1 MANLL
6 SPGVAVTTKD
16 LSQVTT
22 SAGDSAACFSGDF
35 VKGPVN
41 TPVLISSVQELK
53 DTFGNPTK
61 FNYNQWYQV
70 YNFLQYS
77 GEIYVVRAADL
88 NGTPSETALN
98 YNSNEFVS
106 SHIEHSIKGFDILSK
121 QDSTIEFRDS
131 NDLDLSKGKTLRF
144 NTDPKLYKIIS
155 SEKVT
160 VPVENPL
167 YVELT
172 DLSVDF
178 NGVAEVGEGQT
189 IPYDYET
196 EDGASVAITAEGAEI
211 DTIAKTIKFTKSGLV
226 SIEFTAEKTGERP
239 KTLVAQFDVAKIQTP
254 AQPTQPTIDIP
265 EIESGK
271 DVTIAIEH
279 EDGTT
284 LKVAIKDDDGLKGR
298 VNVI

>member
-22 SAGDSAACFSGDF
+22 AAGDSAACFSGDF

-53 DTFGNPTK
+53 ETFGNPTK
-61 FNYNQWYQV
+61 YNYNQWYQV

-88 NGTPSETALN
+88 NGTPSETQLN
-98 YNSNEFVS
+98 YNSSEFVS
-106 SHIEHSIKGFDILSK
+106 SHIEHSIKDFDILNANAE
-121 QDSTIEFRDS
+121 TLEFRDS
-131 NDLDLSKGKTLRF
+131 NDIDLSKGKTLRF
-144 NTDPKLYKIIS
+144 NTDPKLYKIVA
-155 SEKVT
+155 SEKVV

-167 YVELT
+167 YVPLT

-178 NGVAEVGEGQT
+178 NGVAEVEEGQT
-189 IPYDYET
+189 ISYDYET
-196 EDGASVAITAEGAEI
+196 EDGASVGITGEGAEI
-211 DTIAKTIKFTKSGLV
+211 DTIAKTIRFTKNGLV
-226 SIEFTAEKTGERP
+226 SIEFVAEKTGERP
-239 KTLVAQFDVAKIQTP
+239 KTLVAQFNVSKIQT
-254 AQPTQPTIDIP
+254 PTQPTIDMP
-265 EIESGK
+265 QVESGAE
-271 DVTIAIEH
+271 TIISVEH

-284 LKVAIKDDDGLKGR
+284 LKAQIKNDDGLKGK

>member
-1 MANLL
+1 MATLL

-41 TPVLISSVQELK
+41 TPILISSVQELK

-61 FNYNQWYQV
+61 YNYNQWYQV

-88 NGTPSETALN
+88 NGTPSETSLN

-121 QDSTIEFRDS
+121 QGETIEFRDGI
-131 NDLDLSKGKTLRF
+131 DLSKGKTLRF
-144 NTDPKLYKIIS
+144 NADPKLYKIVE
-155 SEKVT
+155 SEKVV
-160 VPVENPL
+160 VPVANPL

-178 NGVAEVGEGQT
+178 NGIGEVEEGQT

-196 EDGASVAITAEGAEI
+196 EDGASVGITTDGADV
-211 DTIAKTIKFTKSGLV
+211 DTIAKTIKFTKNGLV
-226 SIEFTAEKTGERP
+226 SVTFTAEKTGERP
-239 KTLVAQFDVAKIQTP
+239 KTLVAQFNVAKIQTP
-254 AQPTQPTIDIP
+254 EQPEIQVP
-265 EIESGK
+265 EIESGAE
-271 DVTIAIEH
+271 TIIAIEH

-284 LKVAIKDDDGLKGR
+284 LKAQIKDDDGLKGK

>member
-22 SAGDSAACFSGDF
+22 AAGDSAACFSGDF

-41 TPVLISSVQELK
+41 TPVLIGSVQELK
-53 DTFGNPTK
+53 ETFGNPTK
-61 FNYNQWYQV
+61 YNYNQWYQV

-88 NGTPSETALN
+88 NGTPSETQLN

-106 SHIEHSIKGFDILSK
+106 SHIEHSIKDFSILNANAE
-121 QDSTIEFRDS
+121 TLEFRDS
-131 NDLDLSKGKTLRF
+131 DIDLSAGKTLRF
-144 NTDPKLYKIIS
+144 NTDPKLYKIVN
-155 SEKVT
+155 SEKVI

-167 YVELT
+167 YVPLT

-178 NGVAEVGEGQT
+178 NGVAEVEEGQT
-189 IPYDYET
+189 ISYDYET
-196 EDGASVAITAEGAEI
+196 EDGASVGITSEGAEI
-211 DTIAKTIKFTKSGLV
+211 DTIAKTIRFTKNGLV

-239 KTLVAQFDVAKIQTP
+239 KTLVAQFNVAKIATP
-254 AQPTQPTIDIP
+254 AQPEIQVP

-271 DVTIAIEH
+271 ETTIAIEH

-284 LKVAIKDDDGLKGR
+284 LKAQIKDDDGLKGK

>member
-22 SAGDSAACFSGDF
+22 AAGDSAACFSGDF

-41 TPVLISSVQELK
+41 TPVLIGSVQELK
-53 DTFGNPTK
+53 ETFGNPTK
-61 FNYNQWYQV
+61 YNYNQWYQV

-106 SHIEHSIKGFDILSK
+106 SHIEHSIKDFNILNVNAETLEFC
-121 QDSTIEFRDS
+121 DSE
-131 NDLDLSKGKTLRF
+131 NLDLSKGKTLRF
-144 NTDPKLYKIIS
+144 NTDPKLYKIVE
-155 SEKVT
+155 SEKVV

-167 YVELT
+167 YVPLT

-178 NGVAEVGEGQT
+178 NGVSEVEEGQT
-189 IPYDYET
+189 ISYDYET
-196 EDGASVAITAEGAEI
+196 EDGASVGITGEGAEI
-211 DTIAKTIKFTKSGLV
+211 DTIAKTIRFTKSGLV
-226 SIEFTAEKTGERP
+226 GISFTAEKTGERP
-239 KTLVAQFDVAKIQTP
+239 KTLLAQFNVAKIQTP
-254 AQPTQPTIDIP
+254 SQPTIDIP
-265 EIESGK
+265 EVESGSE
-271 DVTIAIEH
+271 TIISVEH

-284 LKVAIKDDDGLKGR
+284 LKAQIKDDDGLKGN

>member
-1 MANLL
+1 MANNLL

-61 FNYNQWYQV
+61 YNYNQWYQV

-121 QDSTIEFRDS
+121 QDSIIEFRDS

-144 NTDPKLYKIIS
+144 NTDPKLYKIVA
-155 SEKVT
+155 SEKVI

-178 NGVAEVGEGQT
+178 NGVAEVEEGQT
-189 IPYDYET
+189 ISYDYET
-196 EDGASVAITAEGAEI
+196 EDGASVGITGEGAEI
-211 DTIAKTIKFTKSGLV
+211 DTIAKTIRFTKSGLV
-226 SIEFTAEKTGERP
+226 GIEFTAEKTGERP
-239 KTLVAQFDVAKIQTP
+239 KTLAAQFNVAKIQTP
-254 AQPTQPTIDIP
+254 AQPTIQVP
-265 EIESGK
+265 EVESGK
-271 DVTIAIEH
+271 ETIIAIEH

-284 LKVAIKDDDGLKGR
+284 LKAQIKDDDGLKGK

>member
-1 MANLL
+1 MASLL
-6 SPGVAVTTKD
+6 SPGVSVTTKD

-41 TPVLISSVQELK
+41 TPVLITSVQELK

-61 FNYNQWYQV
+61 YNYNQWYQV

-88 NGTPSETALN
+88 NGTPSESSLS

-106 SHIEHSIKGFDILSK
+106 SHIEHSIKGFDILS
-121 QDSTIEFRDS
+121 QNGETLEFRDG
-131 NDLDLSKGKTLRF
+131 NDIDLSQGKTLRF
-144 NTDPKLYKIIS
+144 NTDPKLYKIVS
-155 SEKVT
+155 SEKVA

-167 YVELT
+167 FVPLT

-178 NGVAEVGEGQT
+178 GGINEVEEGQT
-189 IPYDYET
+189 INYNYET
-196 EDGASVAITAEGAEI
+196 EDGANVGITADGAEV
-211 DTIAKTIKFTKSGLV
+211 DTIAKTIKFTKNGLV
-226 SIEFTAEKTGERP
+226 GITFAAEKTGKRV

-254 AQPTQPTIDIP
+254 AQPEIQVPV
-265 EIESGK
+265 IESGK
-271 DVTIAIEH
+271 ETTIAIEH

-284 LKVAIKDDDGLKGR
+284 LKVAIKNDDGLKGK

>member
-22 SAGDSAACFSGDF
+22 AAGDSAACFSGDF

-41 TPVLISSVQELK
+41 TPVLIGSVQELK
-53 DTFGNPTK
+53 ETFGNPTK
-61 FNYNQWYQV
+61 YNYNQWYQV

-88 NGTPSETALN
+88 NGTPSETSLN

-106 SHIEHSIKGFDILSK
+106 SHIEHSIKDFNILNANAE
-121 QDSTIEFRDS
+121 TLEFRDA
-131 NDLDLSKGKTLRF
+131 NDIDLSKGKTLRF
-144 NTDPKLYKIIS
+144 NTDPKLYKIVE
-155 SEKVT
+155 SEKVV
-160 VPVENPL
+160 VPIENPL
-167 YVELT
+167 FVPLT

-178 NGVAEVGEGQT
+178 NGVSEVEEGQT
-189 IPYDYET
+189 ISYNYEIK
-196 EDGASVAITAEGAEI
+196 DGANVSVTADGAEV
-211 DTIAKTIKFTKSGLV
+211 DTVAKTIKFTKSGLV
-226 SIEFTAEKTGERP
+226 GITFTAEKTGERT
-239 KTLVAQFDVAKIQTP
+239 KTLLAQFDVAKIQTP
-254 AQPTQPTIDIP
+254 VQP
-265 EIESGK
+265 EIQAPEVESGK
-271 DVTIAIEH
+271 DVTISIEH

-284 LKVAIKDDDGLKGR
+284 LKAQIKDDDGLKGK

>member
-1 MANLL
+1 MASLL
-6 SPGVAVTTKD
+6 SPGVSVTTKD

-41 TPVLISSVQELK
+41 TPVLITSVQELK

-61 FNYNQWYQV
+61 YNYNQWYQV

-88 NGTPSETALN
+88 NGTPSESGLS

-106 SHIEHSIKGFDILSK
+106 SHIEHSIKGFDILS
-121 QDSTIEFRDS
+121 QNAETLEFRDA
-131 NDLDLSKGKTLRF
+131 NDIDLSQGKTLRF
-144 NTDPKLYKIIS
+144 NTDPELYKIVA
-155 SEKVT
+155 SEKV
-160 VPVENPL
+160 VVQVENPL
-167 YVELT
+167 FVPLT

-178 NGVAEVGEGQT
+178 GGINEVEEGQT
-189 IPYDYET
+189 INYNYET
-196 EDGASVAITAEGAEI
+196 EDGANVGITADGAEV
-211 DTIAKTIKFTKSGLV
+211 DTASKAIKFTKNGLV
-226 SIEFTAEKTGERP
+226 GITFTAEKTGKRV
-239 KTLVAQFDVAKIQTP
+239 KTLVAQFDVAKIATP
-254 AQPTQPTIDIP
+254 AQPEIQVPV
-265 EIESGK
+265 IESGK
-271 DVTIAIEH
+271 DVTISIEH

-284 LKVAIKDDDGLKGR
+284 LKAQIKDDDGLKGK